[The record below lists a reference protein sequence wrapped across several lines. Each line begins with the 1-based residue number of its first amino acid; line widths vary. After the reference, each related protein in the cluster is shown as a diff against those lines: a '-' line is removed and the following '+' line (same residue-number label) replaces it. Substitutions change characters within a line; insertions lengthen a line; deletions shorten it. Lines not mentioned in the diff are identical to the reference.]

1 MVMTQYFS
9 PAAAKAG
16 VGEGVFIFLC
26 LFPLYF
32 FVLTVRFRDGTSLE
46 DSSVLRNVKYY
57 THAQKKKSLSSVGYL
72 FIRADS
78 FRLGPESQVKCSPK
92 ADGSRLTYL
101 FAVGARYT

>member
-57 THAQKKKSLSSVGYL
+57 THAQKKKVYH
-72 FIRADS
+72 
-78 FRLGPESQVKCSPK
+78 Q
-92 ADGSRLTYL
+92 
-101 FAVGARYT
+101 